1 MLGRC
6 LSGRGRRG
14 NSAARLLGPSPTFQ
28 RTLSCGSFSTVATP
42 TVIVGPLSQPRLACA
57 VRSLAH
63 TVLHLP
69 QVLPTCPA
77 ACLHASYWSGESFF
91 NSLVVRVPC
100 NLIFWHVWLFIDFRL
115 LLSSFWLCEEAKG
128 FFLHLHLGPN
138 CCCCIFFK
146 WTLDEQKFLILVL
159 LDLSAFKKWLVL
171 LIKETFLFS
180 MFKFSHML
188 SQF

>member
-128 FFLHLHLGPN
+128 FSYTSILAQTAVVAFFLSG
-138 CCCCIFFK
+138 
-146 WTLDEQKFLILVL
+146 L
-159 LDLSAFKKWLVL
+159 LMNKSF
-171 LIKETFLFS
+171 
-180 MFKFSHML
+180 
-188 SQF
+188 